1 MPASLFELNGW
12 QLEILGTLKQ
22 WEKAFQ
28 NCELIMD
35 PDIGFITKSKGKKW
49 SYYWLAVIN
58 IPRPR
63 ILKLPFGLHKI
74 YRS

>member
-35 PDIGFITKSKGKKW
+35 PDIGFITRSKDKK
-49 SYYWLAVIN
+49 
-58 IPRPR
+58 
-63 ILKLPFGLHKI
+63 
-74 YRS
+74 